1 MPGPAIVRQVE
12 PSEPP
17 RESEQNQTDF
27 GAKTEMTPLLK
38 SLTLIP
44 DDGVL
49 PLNFVLSSL
58 LSPMLP
64 SYRYTVT

>member
-1 MPGPAIVRQVE
+1 MPGPAIVRQDE

-27 GAKTEMTPLLK
+27 GAKTEMTPFLK
-38 SLTLIP
+38 SHTLIP

-58 LSPMLP
+58 LNPMLP
-64 SYRYTVT
+64 SHRYAVT

>member
-27 GAKTEMTPLLK
+27 GAETEMTPLLK

-49 PLNFVLSSL
+49 PLSFVLSSL
-58 LSPMLP
+58 LNPMLL
-64 SYRYTVT
+64 SHRYAVT